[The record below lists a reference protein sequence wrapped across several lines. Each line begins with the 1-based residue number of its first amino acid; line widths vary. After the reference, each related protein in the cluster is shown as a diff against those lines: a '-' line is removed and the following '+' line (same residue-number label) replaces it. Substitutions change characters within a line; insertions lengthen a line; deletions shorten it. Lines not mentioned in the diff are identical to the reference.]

1 MMRMSIGWGVALL
14 AVFAVSGASAGDDA
28 RRAEMVRYGV
38 PSSLLA
44 WASWNARADWDSVDA
59 EGRLG
64 AFGLSVAASLVAGR
78 EPARLLRSPRLQV
91 RVWTARQQRHWEAVR
106 RLGLTALL
114 GRDVCDAG
122 RCVRLTPS
130 SLLAACRTGCETPGS
145 RLGRFMQ
152 SGDCEQMDAADV
164 SVCRDL
170 VWGAGYDV
178 REITGEQ

>member
-1 MMRMSIGWGVALL
+1 MRIAIRWAAVLL
-14 AVFAVSGASAGDDA
+14 AALCVPAAAAEDDA
-28 RRAEMVRYGV
+28 GRTEMARYGV
-38 PSSLLA
+38 PSSLVA
-44 WASWNARADWDSVDA
+44 WASWNARADWNSVDA

-64 AFGLSVAASLVAGR
+64 AFGLSVPAALAEGV
-78 EPARLLRSPRLQV
+78 EPAQLLRSPRRQV
-91 RVWTARQQRHWEAVR
+91 RTWTARQRRHWEAVR

-152 SGDCEQMDAADV
+152 SGDCGQQQDAAGV
-164 SVCRDL
+164 TVCRDL
-170 VWGAGYDV
+170 VAGAGYDV